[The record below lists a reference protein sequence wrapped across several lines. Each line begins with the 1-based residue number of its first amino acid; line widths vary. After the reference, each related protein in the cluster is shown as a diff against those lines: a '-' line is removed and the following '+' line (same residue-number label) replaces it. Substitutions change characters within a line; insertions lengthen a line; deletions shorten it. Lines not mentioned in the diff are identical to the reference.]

1 MPRIT
6 RRLGSSL
13 LAACALTGAA
23 LAGTQVAHPAP
34 GIVEDDYRLVLEDK
48 PTNAGKVFRWGLA
61 AWEDEFR
68 PEVEFDNRRWQSNV
82 EGRVGQQIGMLTL
95 KAGTEPMTVQTT
107 ATDHFARYGRWEAR
121 VRTRVFDRGNA
132 PYRVFFEL
140 VPVGEYRC
148 GAKNLV
154 IGSYQPGR
162 PMVEGYIRTR
172 PNNEFHYQVDPEAT
186 TEEFH
191 TFAIEV
197 APDHITWFVD
207 KKVIMTE
214 RRPEALSGVR
224 YRVRFR
230 MEGTSDPRETMNESW
245 LQMDWVRYYTLERP
259 NALPIIAPPAE
270 RTTYAG
276 GCWPAS

>member
-6 RRLGSSL
+6 PRLGSTL

-23 LAGTQVAHPAP
+23 LAGTQVGHPAT
-34 GIVEDDYRLVLEDK
+34 GVVEDDYRLVLEDK
-48 PTNAGKVFRWGLA
+48 PTNAAKVFGWGLS

-68 PEVEFDNRRWQSNV
+68 PEVRFDGGRWKSNV
-82 EGRVGQQIGMLTL
+82 DGRVGQQIGMLTL
-95 KAGTEPMTVQTT
+95 QAGTEPMTLQTT
-107 ATDHFARYGRWEAR
+107 AMDHFARYGRWEAR

-148 GAKNLV
+148 GAKSLV

-162 PMVEGYIRTR
+162 PMVEGYVRTR

-197 APDHITWFVD
+197 APDHVTWFVD
-207 KKVIMTE
+207 KNVIMTE

-230 MEGTSDPRETMNESW
+230 MEGSRAPHETMNESW
-245 LQMDWVRYYTLERP
+245 LQMDWVRYYTLERA
-259 NALPIIAPPAE
+259 NARPITAPPAQ
-270 RTTYAG
+270 RTTYDG